1 MGAFHCAKGVNKMN
15 VILDLDKI
23 SYGTLSMIGQDYG
36 IKGYCSNAKEI
47 KEYGDRV
54 VEILDKDTK
63 RFKKEIK
70 DAVIDV
76 VKSIK
81 IDIIK

>member
-1 MGAFHCAKGVNKMN
+1 MN

-36 IKGYCSNAKEI
+36 IKGYYSNAKEI

-54 VEILDKDTK
+54 VEILDKDTE

>member
-1 MGAFHCAKGVNKMN
+1 MLLIK
-15 VILDLDKI
+15 
-23 SYGTLSMIGQDYG
+23 SETLERIAAEYG
-36 IKGYCSNAKEI
+36 IENDEMNKILKEC
-47 KEYGDRV
+47 E
-54 VEILDKDTK
+54 EDTE

-70 DAVIDV
+70 EAVMNV